1 VFDENLRKPE
11 TRITLRN
18 QNSPLSAPKARK
30 IWPFCV
36 TAIIRAEGAEKF
48 GRFA

>member
-1 VFDENLRKPE
+1 VCDENLRKPE

-18 QNSPLSAPKARK
+18 QKSPSTRRGKFGGFVYVK
-30 IWPFCV
+30 
-36 TAIIRAEGAEKF
+36 AIIRAEGAEKF